1 MIDYNDLPN
10 HLAIIM
16 DGNGRWASDK
26 GKKRIFG
33 HRNGVK
39 AVQKVVEEAAEL
51 KIKHLTLFAFS
62 TENWKRP
69 REEIGVLMK
78 LLVSSLKSEFEKL
91 LKNRIKLNVIGNID
105 QLPKIVQDEL
115 NYVINKTK
123 NNSKMTLTL
132 ALSYGGREELVSTFI
147 KLASKVK
154 NNIISPEKIDQSI
167 INEHLYTHN
176 LPDVDLLIRTS
187 GEKRKSKF
195 LFRQIAYAELY
206 FSNILW
212 PDFNK
217 KHLHKAIINYQKRER
232 RFGKTSE
239 QLLK

>member
-26 GKKRIFG
+26 GEKRIFG

-91 LKNRIKLNVIGNID
+91 LKNRIKLNVIGNIC
-105 QLPKIVQDEL
+105 L
-115 NYVINKTK
+115 
-123 NNSKMTLTL
+123 
-132 ALSYGGREELVSTFI
+132 
-147 KLASKVK
+147 
-154 NNIISPEKIDQSI
+154 
-167 INEHLYTHN
+167 LYTS
-176 LPDVDLLIRTS
+176 PSPRDM
-187 GEKRKSKF
+187 
-195 LFRQIAYAELY
+195 
-206 FSNILW
+206 
-212 PDFNK
+212 
-217 KHLHKAIINYQKRER
+217 R
-232 RFGKTSE
+232 RPRMPSSA
-239 QLLK
+239 